1 VRRRHELLARM
12 HVHVTGGSQIWH
24 SITGRLLQNRS
35 NVNTRHG
42 IAHRGAT
49 CVGVCGG
56 VGGWVC
62 GCVGAVLCVCVRLS
76 LSLSRILSVVHP
88 TDPSS
93 SLDLFLLGP
102 PSSLPEE
109 V

>member
-1 VRRRHELLARM
+1 MLRMHELLARM

-76 LSLSRILSVVHP
+76 LSVVHP

-93 SLDLFLLGP
+93 SLDLFLFGL
-102 PSSLPEE
+102 PSPLPEE